1 MKDGKINVHYVTRVE
16 GHGNIVVDLKNS
28 AIKELRWE
36 IPEAPRFFEAMVRGR
51 SYADA
56 PHITSRICGIC
67 SIGHTIA
74 SLQGVEAALGVQPSE
89 QTVLLRKLIL
99 HAETVQSHTLHVFYL
114 AAPDFLGV
122 NSVIP
127 LATTHK
133 EPLLQAIR
141 LHRLANEWSDLIGG
155 RTTHPINLVV
165 NGWTRL
171 PTQDELRALR
181 QRLTEAIPDL
191 EAWVKIFKTLDIP
204 DFERETEYLA
214 LQRDDEYAFYNGSIA
229 STDGGTT
236 PVPQYREK
244 ITEFVVPYSTAKHT
258 KAARESFMVGA
269 LARFNNNY
277 EHLSPLARWAA
288 EEMGLRPV
296 CYNPFMNNTA
306 QLVEVAHCLEDG
318 VRIINELLAM
328 GIKEEDRSVE
338 IKGGTG
344 PSTALRTG
352 VGATEVPRGLLIH
365 EYTVDDNGIIT
376 GANFIIPTN
385 MNHNN
390 IERDLKALVPTIV
403 DKSQEEITLN
413 LEMLVRAYDPCISC
427 SAHLLNVEFVPV
439 VSPSAALRTG
449 PAEP

>member
-1 MKDGKINVHYVTRVE
+1 MRDGKIKVHYVTRVE
-16 GHGNIVVDLKNS
+16 GHGNIVVDLKEG

-36 IPEAPRFFEAMVRGR
+36 IPEAPRFFEAMVRGQ

-67 SIGHTIA
+67 SIGHTVA
-74 SLQGVEAALGVQPSE
+74 SLQGVEAAIGVQPSE

-114 AAPDFLGV
+114 AVPDFLGV

-127 LATTHK
+127 LAETHK
-133 EPLLQAIR
+133 EALLRAIS

-155 RTTHPINLVV
+155 RTTHPINMVV
-165 NGWTRL
+165 NGFTRL
-171 PTQDELRALR
+171 PTPDELRALR
-181 QRLTEAIPDL
+181 QRIMDAIPNL
-191 EAWVKIFKTLDIP
+191 EAWVEIVKTLDIP

-214 LQRDDEYAFYNGSIA
+214 LQRDDEYAFYNGAIA

-236 PVPQYREK
+236 SVSQYREK
-244 ITEFVVPYSTAKHT
+244 IEEFVVPYSTAKHT

-277 EHLSPLARWAA
+277 EQLSPLARWAA
-288 EEMGLRPV
+288 EEMGLKPV
-296 CYNPFMNNTA
+296 CYNPFMNNVA
-306 QLVEVAHCLEDG
+306 QLVEVAHCFEDS
-318 VRIINELLAM
+318 VRIINELLAR
-328 GIKEEDRSVE
+328 GLKEEDRSVE
-338 IKGGTG
+338 IKAG
-344 PSTALRTG
+344 RTG

-365 EYTVDDNGIIT
+365 EYTVDDSGAIT

-390 IERDLKALVPTIV
+390 IERDLKALAPTV
-403 DKSQEEITLN
+403 ADKSKEEITLT

-427 SAHLLNVEFVPV
+427 SAHLLNVEFV
-439 VSPSAALRTG
+439 
-449 PAEP
+449 

>member
-1 MKDGKINVHYVTRVE
+1 M
-16 GHGNIVVDLKNS
+16 
-28 AIKELRWE
+28 
-36 IPEAPRFFEAMVRGR
+36 
-51 SYADA
+51 
-56 PHITSRICGIC
+56 
-67 SIGHTIA
+67 
-74 SLQGVEAALGVQPSE
+74 
-89 QTVLLRKLIL
+89 
-99 HAETVQSHTLHVFYL
+99 
-114 AAPDFLGV
+114 
-122 NSVIP
+122 
-127 LATTHK
+127 
-133 EPLLQAIR
+133 
-141 LHRLANEWSDLIGG
+141 IGG

-328 GIKEEDRSVE
+328 GIKEEDRSVQ
-338 IKGGTG
+338 IKGGAG

-365 EYTVDDNGIIT
+365 EYTVDDNGAIT

-427 SAHLLNVEFVPV
+427 SAHLLNVEFVSG

>member
-16 GHGNIVVDLKNS
+16 GHGNIVVDLKDS

-288 EEMGLRPV
+288 EEMGLKPV
-296 CYNPFMNNTA
+296 CYNPFMNNVA

-338 IKGGTG
+338 VKGG
-344 PSTALRTG
+344 TG

-365 EYTVDDNGIIT
+365 EYTVDDNGTIT

-390 IERDLKALVPTIV
+390 IERDLKALVPIIV

-439 VSPSAALRTG
+439 VSPSASLRTG